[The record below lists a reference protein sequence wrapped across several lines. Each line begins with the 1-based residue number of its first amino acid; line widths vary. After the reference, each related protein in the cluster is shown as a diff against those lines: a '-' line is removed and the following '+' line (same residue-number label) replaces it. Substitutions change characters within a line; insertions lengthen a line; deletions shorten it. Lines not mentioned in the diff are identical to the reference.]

1 MCKCPFSIYKR
12 DLLHGRV
19 HVFTLHVFTCR
30 MFMPCFMVVFTC
42 TVEGILKH
50 YFHDCRRR
58 CFGPGGIV
66 HLLPQP
72 LPLTNTPHT
81 ASSSSPQI
89 RTATTAGAA
98 SKSNARGAAGS
109 GGGGGT
115 AEAGSIRVVLKVLW
129 TLVSYLSLAAEC
141 LQLIERESVVYWYS
155 FSNPRTRCIT
165 TSDECRGY

>member
-1 MCKCPFSIYKR
+1 MVVFTCSPCSSRVKCIHA
-12 DLLHGRV
+12 LLHGRV
-19 HVFTLHVFTCR
+19 HVHSS
-30 MFMPCFMVVFTC
+30 
-42 TVEGILKH
+42 GILKH
-50 YFHDCRRR
+50 PFHDCRRR

-115 AEAGSIRVVLKVLW
+115 AEAGSIRVVLQVLW
-129 TLVSYLSLAAEC
+129 TLVSDLSLAAEC
-141 LQLIERESVVYWYS
+141 LQLIDGMYPGMHACAACAWYVC
-155 FSNPRTRCIT
+155 RHGCVCCLRIEACIRV
-165 TSDECRGY
+165 SHAC